1 MDVGLVYDPVFLRH
15 DTGAHCENSQRLV
28 AVTELLRESGL
39 WGKLARVE
47 PRAAGLDE
55 LSLVHSDNHINRVR
69 NASSTGGRWLDGDTY
84 ASPDSYEVALQAVG
98 GVLNAVD
105 SIAAGRLKRV
115 FALVRPPGHHANA
128 DQARGFCLFNN
139 AAIAASYAIEKYEL
153 ERILIA
159 DFDVHHGNVTEDI
172 FEKDPR
178 VLYFSTHQYP
188 HYPGTGYFTDDGSGE
203 GKGTT
208 VNVPLPAFCGDEEY
222 RRAYEKLLVPLAR
235 RFEPQLVIVSAGYDC
250 HWADQLSAMQL
261 TVGGISSIVA
271 IIKDLAD
278 ETCGGRMLLSL
289 EGGYSLKALAHSIR
303 ASLEVLLGEPVGAD
317 TLGSPDSQM
326 RPYDDV
332 DSIFDLVMERHGL
345 R

>member
-15 DTGAHCENSQRLV
+15 ETGAHCENSQRLV
-28 AVTELLRESGL
+28 AVTELLKESGL

-47 PRAAGLDE
+47 PRAASLDE
-55 LSLVHSDNHINRVR
+55 LSLVHSDYHINRVKS
-69 NASSTGGRWLDGDTY
+69 ASSTGGRWLDGDTY

-105 SIAAGRLKRV
+105 AIVAGQLKCV

-139 AAIAASYAIEKYEL
+139 VAVAASHAIENHKL
-153 ERILIA
+153 ERVLIA
-159 DFDVHHGNVTEDI
+159 DFDVHHGNGTEDI

-188 HYPGTGYFTDDGSGE
+188 HYPGTGYFTDDGVGE
-203 GKGTT
+203 GKGAT

-222 RRAYEKLLVPLAR
+222 TRAYEKLLVPLAR

-261 TVGGISSIVA
+261 TVAGISRVVG

-278 ETCGGRMLLSL
+278 EMCGGRMLLSL
-289 EGGYSLKALAHSIR
+289 EGGYDLKALSCSIR
-303 ASLEVLLGEPVGAD
+303 ASLEVLLGEPVSD
-317 TLGSPDSQM
+317 DPLGKPRGQM

-332 DSIFDLVMERHGL
+332 DSILDLVAERHGL